1 MGIEFTDNSAQV
13 KAALTDGVRAFLY
26 ESGGELQAQT
36 MRNSRVDTGQTRGS
50 YQYKVA
56 ENSSESTVHVGSNLQ
71 NAIWEECGTG
81 EYALHGDGRKGGW
94 FYKDTRGQGHF
105 TMGKR
110 PNRPLYNAFN
120 SLREK
125 LKRRLGEI
133 VKLRL
138 GG

>member
-13 KAALTDGVRAFLY
+13 KAVLSDGVKAFLY
-26 ESGGELQAQT
+26 ESGGELQSQT

-50 YQYKVA
+50 YQYKVSEGA
-56 ENSSESTVHVGSNLQ
+56 SESAVHVGSNFQ
-71 NAIWEECGTG
+71 NALWEEYGTG

-94 FYKDTRGQGHF
+94 FYKDARGQGHF
-105 TMGKR
+105 TKGKR

-133 VKLRL
+133 IMSRLR
-138 GG
+138 

>member
-13 KAALTDGVRAFLY
+13 KAMLSDGVKAFLY
-26 ESGGELQAQT
+26 ESDGELQAQT

-50 YQYKVA
+50 YQYKVSEGA
-56 ENSSESTVHVGSNLQ
+56 SESTVHVGSNLQ
-71 NAIWEECGTG
+71 NAIWEEYGTG

-94 FYKDTRGQGHF
+94 FYKDARGQGHF
-105 TMGKR
+105 TKGKR

-133 VKLRL
+133 IMTRLR
-138 GG
+138 

>member
-13 KAALTDGVRAFLY
+13 KAILSDGVEAFLY

-50 YQYKVA
+50 YQYKVSEGA
-56 ENSSESTVHVGSNLQ
+56 SESTVHVGSNLQ
-71 NAIWEECGTG
+71 NAIWEEYGTG

-94 FYKDTRGQGHF
+94 FYKDARGQGHF
-105 TMGKR
+105 TKGKR

-133 VKLRL
+133 IMSRLR
-138 GG
+138 